1 MKKKLGLMLSGAAAG
16 AVNGFFG
23 AGGGTVLVPLMRK
36 LSPLPEEEIFPAGL
50 TVMIPICLTSL
61 LLSRQSLPFLNALPY
76 LLGSFL
82 GGLITGR
89 LHVKPKY
96 LHRLLGILILAGG
109 VKLLWS

>member
-36 LSPLPEEEIFPAGL
+36 LSPLPEEEICPAGL

-82 GGLITGR
+82 GGLAARKIQVSSGI
-89 LHVKPKY
+89 LHGI
-96 LHRLLGILILAGG
+96 LGSLILLGGG
-109 VKLLWS
+109 RMLWR